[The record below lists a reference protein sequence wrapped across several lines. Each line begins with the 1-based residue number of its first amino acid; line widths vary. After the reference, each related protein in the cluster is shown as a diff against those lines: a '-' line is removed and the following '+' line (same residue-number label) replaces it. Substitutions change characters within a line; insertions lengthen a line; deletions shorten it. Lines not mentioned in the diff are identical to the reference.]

1 MENILNILK
10 EWSPYILSGLIVV
23 LDVLIL
29 LLKRRP
35 KTIDDFM
42 SCLDK
47 VVSALPGLISKVERP
62 GDGENK
68 KALVVAYA
76 FSLFKKSLGRDLSD
90 GEYNLAKKAISEQIE
105 SILST
110 PQKKEVPDGAK

>member
-1 MENILNILK
+1 MNWLEFFK
-10 EWSPYILSGLIVV
+10 EWSPYIVSGLIVV

-47 VVSALPGLISKVERP
+47 VLSALPGFISKVEYP
-62 GDGENK
+62 GGGEHK
-68 KALVVAYA
+68 KDLVIAYA

-90 GEYNLAKKAISEQIE
+90 SEYHLAKETISEQIE

-110 PQKKEVPDGAK
+110 PHKKGGAYGTK